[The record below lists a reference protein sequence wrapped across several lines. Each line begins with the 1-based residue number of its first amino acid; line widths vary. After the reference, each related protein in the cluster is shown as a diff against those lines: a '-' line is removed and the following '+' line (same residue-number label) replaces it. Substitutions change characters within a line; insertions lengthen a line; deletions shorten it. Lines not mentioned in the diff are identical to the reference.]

1 MPYPFA
7 AEVALP
13 LPYRDAVL
21 SSNRSFCGCGDRT
34 LGGDAFHLSQRR
46 APRPSDEVLHR
57 SPDARGTNAARQ
69 RHERDH
75 PTTLVCLG
83 PGHRWPAPLSL
94 LLALRQIPVTRT
106 AAERLGMVTLRQ
118 MTQALARAVESPAQG
133 VRVFRCSRHSRPKVT
148 AAQVDSGTPPTT
160 QG

>member
-57 SPDARGTNAARQ
+57 SPDARGTMLRDSGMNATILR
-69 RHERDH
+69 
-75 PTTLVCLG
+75 PWYVLG
-83 PGHRWPAPLSL
+83 PGHRWPC
-94 LLALRQIPVTRT
+94 ALIPFYWLFRQIPVTRT

-133 VRVFRCSRHSRPKVT
+133 VRVFDVPAIRDPK
-148 AAQVDSGTPPTT
+148 
-160 QG
+160 